1 MYPAVIAGDIKFLQ
15 LLRVRPGLSGSC
27 SRTLWMLCL
36 VSCVVTVLRK
46 FHTYGKVK
54 VSAKTR
60 TCKLARVSFGRDVPQ
75 AHALQASAYLHFLV
89 AMVQPLVSIN
99 QGHVTWL
106 QVFIFCGV
114 SG

>member
-36 VSCVVTVLRK
+36 VGCVVTVLRK

-60 TCKLARVSFGRDVPQ
+60 TCTLARVSFGRDVSQ
-75 AHALQASAYLHFLV
+75 AHALKPDHGSCGATLAFGSRHHKYLFLF
-89 AMVQPLVSIN
+89 L
-99 QGHVTWL
+99 L
-106 QVFIFCGV
+106 FCV
-114 SG
+114 E